1 MRSRPHRSLARLP
14 AVLLLA
20 ALAAGCAPARPA
32 PDAAEAAAA
41 RFRTL
46 IEEGDRLY
54 LEGDFRMAA
63 RRYAAASAIAPD
75 EPAVHQGLGAAL
87 ARLGRDEEARAAFA
101 RAKELEAEVR
111 PER

>member
-1 MRSRPHRSLARLP
+1 
-14 AVLLLA
+14 VLLLA
-20 ALAAGCAPARPA
+20 ALAAGCTPARPA
-32 PDAAEAAAA
+32 ADPAEAAAE

-75 EPAVHQGLGAAL
+75 EPVVHQGLGAAL

-101 RAKELEAEVR
+101 RARELEAEAR
-111 PER
+111 PQR